1 MTTEQKLNIQGW
13 TKILMVMSIW
23 RDHTSGKRHY
33 FSPSFSFSS
42 ALHSII
48 TSMLVPSLSTS
59 YSANWDRDLHST
71 PLSLHLFLW
80 IDKKWSSTG
89 GRRREREPRA
99 GVQHNFFLSLA
110 ITPSIQFRPLSAL
123 PGTRSHHQKFLS
135 HLCSLSRDRPSLGE
149 IPKYHIVVF
158 QPAIFLAPFDLSM

>member
-71 PLSLHLFLW
+71 PLSLLISFCGL
-80 IDKKWSSTG
+80 TRNG
-89 GRRREREPRA
+89 LRLAGEGEREQRA

-149 IPKYHIVVF
+149 IPKYHIVAF
-158 QPAIFLAPFDLSM
+158 QPAMFLAPFDLSM